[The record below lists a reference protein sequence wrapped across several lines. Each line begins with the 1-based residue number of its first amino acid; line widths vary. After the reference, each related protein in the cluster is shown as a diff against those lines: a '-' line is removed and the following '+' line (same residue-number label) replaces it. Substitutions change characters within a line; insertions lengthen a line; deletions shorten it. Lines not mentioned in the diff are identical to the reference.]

1 MDGGQGTSDGTLGG
15 PLKKHEGRS
24 VGKCHECNF
33 CGRCLRKKYLDN
45 HQILHTGEKPYVCPV
60 CGRSFARQNGY
71 LHYRR
76 IYAQKMPYPC
86 ELCSSKFRKKEYLN
100 RHKQLHT
107 SGADLYHCHE
117 CSKVFVSRQV
127 FKAHQWRHK
136 REKPY
141 PCRLCPATFVYR
153 RGLDRH
159 SLVHMSEKSYICSVC
174 QKNFVWKKSLK
185 VHMKRRHS
193 GPTES
198 AAGVIGA
205 ADLTVPSSLPS
216 RLRPILPHVDKEFSC
231 HLCPAIFDCSSDMDK
246 HVVVHIGERPHIC
259 PVCRRSFAWEN
270 NLVLHMSRRHGGV
283 NTIVATA
290 DNQAE
295 PTLPN
300 DLPFTLV
307 PVTTR
312 ADVKVE
318 PCIPTTTLPPISASV
333 DIKAEPSS
341 PTTTPSPNRAN
352 VDIKGEPCSPRT
364 TPPPVITSID
374 IKAEPSS
381 PTTTLPFILT
391 LVDIKTE
398 PDLTP

>member
-1 MDGGQGTSDGTLGG
+1 
-15 PLKKHEGRS
+15 
-24 VGKCHECNF
+24 
-33 CGRCLRKKYLDN
+33 
-45 HQILHTGEKPYVCPV
+45 
-60 CGRSFARQNGY
+60 
-71 LHYRR
+71 
-76 IYAQKMPYPC
+76 MPYPC
-86 ELCSSKFRKKEYLN
+86 ELCSSKFHKQESLN
-100 RHKQLHT
+100 RHKQLHA
-107 SGADLYHCHE
+107 SGAGLYHCHE
-117 CSKVFVSRQV
+117 CNKVFVSRQV

-136 REKPY
+136 GEKPY

-198 AAGVIGA
+198 AASVIGA
-205 ADLTVPSSLPS
+205 ADLTVPCSLPS

-270 NLVLHMSRRHGGV
+270 NLVLHMSRRHGGA
-283 NTIVATA
+283 NTIMATA
-290 DNQAE
+290 DHQVE
-295 PTLPN
+295 TTLPN

-307 PVTTR
+307 PVAC

-341 PTTTPSPNRAN
+341 PTTTPSP
-352 VDIKGEPCSPRT
+352 
-364 TPPPVITSID
+364 VITSTD

-381 PTTTLPFILT
+381 PTTTLPFTLT